1 MPCKEVQLPR
11 VHHAVKKPK
20 KLMWK
25 DDVEREADKGH
36 STYHKVVATKKI
48 NKKNSIIYTTFKYL
62 QLFTK
67 YIFYSWVSLN

>member
-1 MPCKEVQLPR
+1 MPHKEVQLPR

-20 KLMWK
+20 LIMWK

-48 NKKNSIIYTTFKYL
+48 NKKFLLYTPYSNIFNYSPSIYFIAGFL
-62 QLFTK
+62 
-67 YIFYSWVSLN
+67 